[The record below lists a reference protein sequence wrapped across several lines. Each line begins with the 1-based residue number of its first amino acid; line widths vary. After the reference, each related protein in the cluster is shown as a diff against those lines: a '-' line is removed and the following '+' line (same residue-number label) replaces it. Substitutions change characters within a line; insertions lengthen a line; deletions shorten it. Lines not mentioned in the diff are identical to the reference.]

1 MFLKW
6 CIVIPEIQKGTPA
19 IAPVMMVA
27 AIKFIELVKI
37 HTSTRFYYVGSC

>member
-6 CIVIPEIQKGTPA
+6 YIVIPEIQKGAPG

-27 AIKFIELVKI
+27 AIKLLELVKI